1 MYKEVK
7 NMSILHVTKD
17 SFEAE
22 VINSEKPVL
31 LDFFATWCGPCRML
45 APVLDQIAK
54 ETSDIKVVKVDVDE
68 EPELAAKY
76 EVMSVPTLFA
86 FKDGKI
92 INQTM
97 GVVPKQVL
105 LDLFS

>member
-1 MYKEVK
+1 
-7 NMSILHVTKD
+7 MSILHVTKD
-17 SFEAE
+17 NFEAE
-22 VINSEKPVL
+22 VINSGKPVL

-45 APVLDQIAK
+45 APVLDQIDK
-54 ETSDIKVVKVDVDE
+54 EASDIKVVKVDVDE

-97 GVVPKQVL
+97 GVVPKKVL
-105 LDLFS
+105 LDLFN